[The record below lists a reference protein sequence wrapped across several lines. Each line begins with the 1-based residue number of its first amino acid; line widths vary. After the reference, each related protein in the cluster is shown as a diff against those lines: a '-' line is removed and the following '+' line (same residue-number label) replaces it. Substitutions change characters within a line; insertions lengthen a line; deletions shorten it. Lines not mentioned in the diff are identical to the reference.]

1 MKKADFI
8 PRLIAWAVDST
19 IIGILVFVTMLV
31 FGLVIGV
38 AARGESNLSG
48 FLAGTTII
56 VMLVILFF
64 IQFLYFGYLWS
75 KSGESLGMKL
85 INIKVVRRDGKQ
97 QSFLRAALRG
107 TIGYWL
113 SGAVFNLGYLWAAF
127 DADGETWHDKIFDT
141 QVIDMK
147 KQEK

>member
-1 MKKADFI
+1 MKKAEFI

-19 IIGILVFVTMLV
+19 IIGILVFVIMLV
-31 FGLVIGV
+31 FGLVISV
-38 AARGESNLSG
+38 PARGESNLSG
-48 FLAGTTII
+48 FLAATAAI

-75 KSGESLGMKL
+75 KTGQSLGMKL
-85 INIKVVRRDGKQ
+85 INIKVLRRDGKQ

-113 SGAVFNLGYLWAAF
+113 SGAIFNLGYLWAAF
-127 DADGETWHDKIFDT
+127 DANRETWHDKIFDS
-141 QVIDMK
+141 QVVDMK
-147 KQEK
+147 K